1 MFKMRILIAVIM
13 LLICSIEDIRAHKV
27 NIILPMT
34 VGLLFLLF
42 CDSLIMCLISLIPGL
57 MLIITAKFIKGIG
70 EGDGYVI
77 LSLGMIAGI
86 DDTLTTLFLS
96 FLFASFYAWFF
107 TIFKKSYRIK
117 EFAFVP
123 FILAGYL
130 ICVLEKIFIKT
141 VL

>member
-1 MFKMRILIAVIM
+1 MTAGLYS
-13 LLICSIEDIRAHKV
+13 LL
-27 NIILPMT
+27 M
-34 VGLLFLLF
+34 
-42 CDSLIMCLISLIPGL
+42 CDSLIMCFISLIPGL

-96 FLFASFYAWFF
+96 FLFASFYAGCLA
-107 TIFKKSYRIK
+107 IVKKSLKNK

>member
-1 MFKMRILIAVIM
+1 MFKMRILIAAIM
-13 LLICSIEDIRAHKV
+13 LLICSIEDIRTHKV
-27 NIILPMT
+27 NIILPVT
-34 VGLLFLLF
+34 VGLFSLLM
-42 CDSLIMCLISLIPGL
+42 CDSLIMCFISLIPGL
-57 MLIITAKFIKGIG
+57 TLIITAKFIKGIG

-96 FLFASFYAWFF
+96 FLFASFYAGCLA
-107 TIFKKSYRIK
+107 IVKKSLKNK

>member
-13 LLICSIEDIRAHKV
+13 LLICSIEDIRTHKV

-34 VGLLFLLF
+34 VGLFSLLM
-42 CDSLIMCLISLIPGL
+42 CDSLIMCFISLIPGL

-96 FLFASFYAWFF
+96 FLFASFYAWFS